1 MPVFRKKSRMRLK
14 GSKGLTV
21 TNLQVFLSTCLVFV
35 IVTLMG
41 LNFIS
46 KKLTPTFIVM
56 AQNEAEQAVMYAIN
70 YGLSDIT
77 LEEMQKDVDLGKQNI
92 IENHREFFHIDHDPI
107 GNVDGVIFD
116 TTEIRNFLFKKTA
129 RIQTFMR
136 LVENGKISIEHK
148 SDRIIR
154 INKKPVGTSASVPLG
169 KATDTSLFGN
179 LGPNIPIHFDP
190 ISDVETNVEKRLVE
204 KGINSVQLQLV
215 VHVKVQIRVVLPFA
229 TKPTAIEE
237 DIPIAE
243 YLYQGDIPDY
253 INGKSTKNLNESQ

>member
-1 MPVFRKKSRMRLK
+1 MPVFHKKRRMRLK
-14 GSKGLTV
+14 GSKGFTLTK
-21 TNLQVFLSTCLVFV
+21 LQVFLSTCLIFV
-35 IVTLMG
+35 IVTSMG
-41 LNFIS
+41 LDFIS
-46 KKLTPTFIVM
+46 KKLTPTFMYM

-77 LEEMQKDVDLGKQNI
+77 LEEMQKDVDLGKQKI
-92 IENHREFFHIDHDPI
+92 IGNHQEFFLVDHDPI
-107 GNVDGVIFD
+107 GNVDGVTFD
-116 TTEIRNFLFKKTA
+116 TVAIRNFLFKKTA

-154 INKKPVGTSASVPLG
+154 VNNKPVGTSASVPLG
-169 KATDTSLFGN
+169 QVTDTSLFGN

-204 KGINSVQLQLV
+204 KGINSVQIQLV
-215 VHVKVQIRVVLPFA
+215 VHVKVQVRIVLPFA

-243 YLYQGDIPDY
+243 YLYPGDIPDY
-253 INGKSTKNLNESQ
+253 INGKSTKNPDES